1 MVLGIIAYWA
11 LVDFPD
17 KAVNSWKFLNE
28 REAMFIID
36 RVNRDRGDAKP
47 EPFSARKFFGA
58 ATDLKIWGFALVSVV
73 LFTGTKFT
81 DLARS
86 SSTPPP

>member
-1 MVLGIIAYWA
+1 MLLGIVAYWA

-17 KAVNSWKFLNE
+17 KAVNSWKFLNQ

-58 ATDLKIWGFALVSVV
+58 ATDIKIWGFSLVSTV
-73 LFTGTKFT
+73 FSWCTTT
-81 DLARS
+81 AYRTRS
-86 SSTPPP
+86 SSIRLP